1 MDNPSSLKSKIK
13 FFRPR
18 RFVMGRLGRNFFINR
33 LGRWMEKNVE
43 AFHNEDRHMGR
54 NGEYWLMQQVMTQA
68 SQDYVVFD
76 VGANKGE
83 WTLCACSLNE
93 RLEAHAF
100 ELVPDT
106 YELLEKNCKHLKNV
120 HINNKGL
127 SAKSGTVDI
136 FLNSSSETAGLYKR
150 TGLQESQIVKGKVI
164 TGDSYLKT
172 HKIKH
177 INFLKIDVEGAEKLV
192 LEGFKDSLK
201 AGKIDIVYFE
211 YGEFNISARSFL
223 QDFYD
228 MLPDYEIGKLMP
240 RWVEFGPYDKKNEN
254 FKPAYYVA
262 IKKNHTDLINKL
274 SG

>member
-1 MDNPSSLKSKIK
+1 MDNPSSFKSKIK

-18 RFVMGRLGRNFFINR
+18 RFIMGRLGRNFFINK

-43 AFHNEDRHMGR
+43 AFNNEDRHMGR
-54 NGEYWLMQQVMTQA
+54 NGEYWLMQQLMTQA
-68 SQDYVVFD
+68 REDYVVFD

-83 WTLCACSLNE
+83 WTLCARSLSE
-93 RLEAHAF
+93 HLQAHAF

-106 YELLEKNCKHLKNV
+106 YETLVKNCGHLKNV
-120 HINNKGL
+120 HLNNKGL
-127 SAKSGTVDI
+127 SAQNGTVDI
-136 FLNSSSETAGLYKR
+136 YLNSSSETAGLYKR
-150 TGLQESQIVKGKVI
+150 TGLKESQIVKGQVV
-164 TGDSYLKT
+164 TGDSYVKAQD
-172 HKIKH
+172 ISH
-177 INFLKIDVEGAEKLV
+177 IDFLKIDVEGAEKIV
-192 LEGFKDSLK
+192 LEGFAETIK
-201 AGKIDIVYFE
+201 AGMVDIVYFE

-262 IKKNHTDLINKL
+262 IKKNRTDLMNKL
-274 SG
+274 KG